1 MSDQLPF
8 TPEQDPWVATAAD
21 RLRRAAGR
29 LGWLWFKADVAWRL
43 GARPVG
49 LMLLHRASLAAGLP
63 QRRLAVGAVPAG
75 HFLPR
80 TAAPAPA
87 LPAGMADR
95 LRAAVATLPARP
107 DWHGGY
113 DPAAPALGLDL
124 FAGGDIRPVWEAS
137 RLGGLLLLAQ
147 AARIDPGGGHLARA
161 EAMLASWCAANP
173 AFRGPAWACGQ
184 EAALR
189 ALSLALAL
197 ALLDADRDP
206 PPAARGLLA
215 LCEQRIAATP
225 AYAAAQDNNHAI
237 SEPAGAFTCAL
248 LRRDAAA
255 AGRAARHL
263 SAAVARLV
271 APDGGFAQVSAG
283 YARLALDVLSI
294 AEWLRRRHGAPDF
307 PAPLADRA
315 AALAGWLHRV
325 VAAADGSGPAL
336 GVEDDSAF
344 ADLGLHGPADARGS
358 VERAARIFAGAG
370 ADLPEEAGCVWL
382 GLPTP
387 ASRLPRP
394 ARWRA
399 CGSQGWAAAGAT
411 GLLRTG
417 PLRTGTLKSGPLRFR
432 PSQPDLLHFTLR
444 DGPRA
449 VLRDGGTGAYNPA
462 APWWWQALASGAAHN
477 AVLFDGAEP
486 MPRLGRFLFA
496 RWPRLRD
503 LPDGAA
509 RRDAAG
515 HRHARRVQV
524 RGRVWSVTDELAGRF
539 HIATLRWRLPA
550 GDWRLCGP
558 VAEAGRLQLRVES
571 DAARA
576 ALSLALER
584 GWHSPA
590 YGVIAPCP
598 VLRVTARAPVTR
610 LVTWIR
616 LPEREEA

>member
-8 TPEQDPWVATAAD
+8 NPEQDAWVVTAPD
-21 RLRRAAGR
+21 RIRAGGR
-29 LGWLWFKADVAWRL
+29 LGRLWLMADAAWRL

-63 QRRLAVGAVPAG
+63 QRRLADAAAPEGR
-75 HFLPR
+75 FLPIK
-80 TAAPAPA
+80 APPAPA
-87 LPAGMADR
+87 LPATMVSR
-95 LRAAVATLPARP
+95 LREAAAALPARP
-107 DWHGGY
+107 DWHGGH
-113 DPAAPALGLDL
+113 DPTAPAIGLDL
-124 FAGGDIRPVWEAS
+124 FAGGDVRPVWEVS
-137 RLGGLLLLAQ
+137 RFADVLLLAQ

-161 EAMLASWCAANP
+161 EARLVAWCAANP

-197 ALLDADRDP
+197 ALLDADRNP
-206 PPAARGLLA
+206 PPAARALLA
-215 LCEQRIAATP
+215 LCERRIAATP

-237 SEPAGAFTCAL
+237 SEPAGAFACAL
-248 LRRDAAA
+248 LRRDATAADRASRHLAA
-255 AGRAARHL
+255 AL
-263 SAAVARLV
+263 ARLV

-294 AEWLRRRHGAPDF
+294 TEWLRRRHGAPEF
-307 PAPLADRA
+307 PAPLAARA

-325 VAAADGSGPAL
+325 VAPEDGSGPAL
-336 GVEDDSAF
+336 GVEDGSAF
-344 ADLGLHGPADARGS
+344 ADLGLHGPLDARGS

-370 ADLPEEAGCVWL
+370 TDLPEDAGCAWL

-387 ASRLPRP
+387 AARLRRP

-399 CGSQGWAAAGAT
+399 EGSQGWAAGGAT
-411 GLLRTG
+411 ALLRTG
-417 PLRTGTLKSGPLRFR
+417 PLRFR
-432 PSQPDLLHFTLR
+432 PTQPDLLHVTLR
-444 DGPRA
+444 DGPRT

-462 APWWWQALASGAAHN
+462 APWWWPALASGAAHN
-477 AVLFDGAEP
+477 AVLFDEAEP

-515 HRHARRVQV
+515 HHHARRVQV
-524 RGRVWSVTDELAGRF
+524 EGRCWSVTDDLDGRF
-539 HIATLRWRLPA
+539 RIATLRWRLPD
-550 GDWRLCGP
+550 GDWRLRGEM
-558 VAEAGRLQLRVES
+558 AEDGRLQLRIET
-571 DAARA
+571 DAAPG
-576 ALSLALER
+576 ALALALER

-590 YGVIAPCP
+590 YGAIAPCP
-598 VLRVTARAPVTR
+598 VLCVTVRAPVSR
-610 LVTWIR
+610 LVTTIT
-616 LPEREEA
+616 LPAVGPA

>member
-8 TPEQDPWVATAAD
+8 NPEQDAWVATVAD
-21 RLRRAAGR
+21 RFRAGR
-29 LGWLWFKADVAWRL
+29 RPGRLWLMADAAWRL

-63 QRRLAVGAVPAG
+63 QRRLADA
-75 HFLPR
+75 
-80 TAAPAPA
+80 AAPAGVFLPVITPPA
-87 LPAGMADR
+87 PPLPAAAAARVLEGA
-95 LRAAVATLPARP
+95 RALPARP

-113 DPAAPALGLDL
+113 DPAAPAIGQDL
-124 FAGGDIRPVWEAS
+124 FAAGDIRPVWEAS
-137 RLGGLLLLAQ
+137 RFADVLLLAQ
-147 AARIDPGGGHLARA
+147 AARIDPGGGHLAQA
-161 EAMLASWCAANP
+161 EARLAAWCAANP

-206 PPAARGLLA
+206 PPAARALLA
-215 LCEQRIAATP
+215 LCARRIAATP

-237 SEPAGAFTCAL
+237 SEPAGAFACAL
-248 LRRDAAA
+248 LRRDR
-255 AGRAARHL
+255 AGADRAARHL
-263 SAAVARLV
+263 ASAVARLV

-283 YARLALDVLSI
+283 YARLALDVLSVV
-294 AEWLRRRHGAPDF
+294 EWLRRRHGAPAF
-307 PAPLADRA
+307 PAPLTARA

-325 VAAADGSGPAL
+325 VAPEDGSGPAL
-336 GVEDDSAF
+336 GVEDGSAF
-344 ADLGLHGPADARGS
+344 ADLGLHGPVDARGS
-358 VERAARIFAGAG
+358 TERAARLFAGAG
-370 ADLPEEAGCVWL
+370 ADLPQDAGCIWL
-382 GLPTP
+382 GLALP

-399 CGSQGWAAAGAT
+399 AGSQGWAAGGAT
-411 GLLRTG
+411 GLLRT
-417 PLRTGTLKSGPLRFR
+417 GPLRFR

-444 DGPRA
+444 DGPRM

-477 AVLFDGAEP
+477 AVLFDEAEP

-515 HRHARRVQV
+515 PRHARRVQV
-524 RGRVWSVTDELAGRF
+524 RGRCWTVTDHLAGRF
-539 HIATLRWRLPA
+539 GVATLRWRLPD
-550 GDWRLCGP
+550 GDWRLHGDM
-558 VAEAGRLQLRVES
+558 AEDGRLQLRIEA
-571 DAARA
+571 DAPRG
-576 ALSLALER
+576 ALSLAMER

-590 YGVIAPCP
+590 YGAIAPCP
-598 VLRVTARAPVTR
+598 VLCVTARAPVAR
-610 LVTWIR
+610 LVTTIT
-616 LPEREEA
+616 LPTREPA